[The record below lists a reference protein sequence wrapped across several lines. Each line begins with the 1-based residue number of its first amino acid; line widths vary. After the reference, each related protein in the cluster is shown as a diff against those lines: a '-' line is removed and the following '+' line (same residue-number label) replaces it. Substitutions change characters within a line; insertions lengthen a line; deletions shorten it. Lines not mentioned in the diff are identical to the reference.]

1 MDLNKLIG
9 NPSEGIPESLK
20 PVIAALLEGDLRSMI
35 VIGEHV
41 NGSMSHLWELN
52 INDQP
57 SNEMALLG
65 ALEFIKHDL
74 LYGLTQPEEQDDE

>member
-9 NPSEGIPESLK
+9 NPSQAIPESLK

-41 NGSMSHLWELN
+41 NGNMSHLWELN

-74 LYGLTQPEEQDDE
+74 LYGLTSEEEHKDD

>member
-9 NPSEGIPESLK
+9 NPGDAIPESLK

-41 NGSMSHLWELN
+41 SGSMSHLWELN

-65 ALEFIKHDL
+65 ALEFVKHDL
-74 LYGLTQPEEQDDE
+74 LYGLTNEEEQDNE